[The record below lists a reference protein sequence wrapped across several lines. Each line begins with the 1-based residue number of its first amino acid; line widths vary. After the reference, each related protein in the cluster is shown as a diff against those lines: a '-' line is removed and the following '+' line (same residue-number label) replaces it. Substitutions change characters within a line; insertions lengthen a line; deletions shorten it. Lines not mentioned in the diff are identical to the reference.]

1 VVIPPLNAKESGVGY
16 WLLHLE
22 VKLLLWCLKKPFP
35 KKKRKKKPLN
45 RKPGEDWATDE
56 K

>member
-1 VVIPPLNAKESGVGY
+1 MVPEKTFSQKEKTK
-16 WLLHLE
+16 E
-22 VKLLLWCLKKPFP
+22 T
-35 KKKRKKKPLN
+35 LN